1 MNKESGFTLLEL
13 IVVLAMLGIFFA
25 LGAAALPRDKFAVSQ
40 AAKGL
45 ARDFQA
51 ARFEAISR
59 NWFVGLHLDPA
70 TNTYLIYCDN
80 PRNAVTDCTRPDFNP
95 DPSAA
100 ASNKKYDPGSDVV
113 LKTVNLTSSYGPV
126 VKFAVAPTSNV
137 PTVFDPRGTVYNVAN
152 KTILVSN
159 SSGKFTVKVILSQQG
174 RARLE

>member
-1 MNKESGFTLLEL
+1 MNKEFGFTLLEL
-13 IVVLAMLGIFFA
+13 LIVLAMLGIFFA

-70 TNTYLIYCDN
+70 TNTYVIYCDN
-80 PRNAVTDCTRPDFNP
+80 PRNAVTDCTREDF
-95 DPSAA
+95 DPSDA

-113 LKTVNLTSSYGPV
+113 LKTVNLTSSYGPL
-126 VKFAVAPTSNV
+126 VKLAAPSTPYS
-137 PTVFDPRGTVYNVAN
+137 PTVFDPRGTVYNGAAG
-152 KTILVSN
+152 KTIKISN
-159 SSGKFTVKVILSQQG
+159 PRQSYTIKVILSPQG
-174 RARLE
+174 RTRLE